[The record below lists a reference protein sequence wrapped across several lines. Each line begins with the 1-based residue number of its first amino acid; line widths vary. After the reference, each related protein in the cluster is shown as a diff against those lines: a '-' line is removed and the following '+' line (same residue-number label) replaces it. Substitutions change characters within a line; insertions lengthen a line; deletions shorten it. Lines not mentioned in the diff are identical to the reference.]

1 MAKAV
6 GCADPFSEP
15 LPLYLR
21 GRVGSSPV
29 VRTKKPVRILTGF
42 FILSG
47 INLKTLYLSRYDG
60 GRLSMNKK

>member
-1 MAKAV
+1 MAEL
-6 GCADPFSEP
+6 ADALDLGSSV
-15 LPLYLR
+15 LR
-21 GRVGSSPV
+21 RVGSSPV
-29 VRTKKPVRILTGF
+29 VRTKPVRILTGF